1 MNKEIVMRNRVVGLM
16 VLTMVVV
23 VGVVE
28 AESQEVTPDAAYRQ
42 AREQMADLLAS
53 EEFDKVDVSAA
64 SFDRA
69 MDFIYLAVET
79 YLDKAIPGL
88 GDVETAREF
97 GVDVLRG
104 LNDHKIRY
112 AGDSGYALAG
122 KRRVLI
128 SGEED
133 AKDLGELLARVA
145 TMIHGGRKR
154 VSIDTRS
161 AARKI
166 FEGML
171 PVEGTGQPL
180 VTQYV
185 VRLRMMSEGDRKR
198 ILEYAIE

>member
-1 MNKEIVMRNRVVGLM
+1 MKNRIMG
-16 VLTMVVV
+16 LTMMVAIAVAAA
-23 VGVVE
+23 GVLE
-28 AESQEVTPDAAYRQ
+28 AESQAVPHDDAYRQ
-42 AREQMADLLAS
+42 AKEQMADLLAS
-53 EEFDKVDVSAA
+53 EEFEKVDVSAA

-69 MDFIYLAVET
+69 MDFIYMAVET
-79 YLDKAIPGL
+79 YLDQAVPGL

-97 GVDVLRG
+97 GVDVLQG

-133 AKDLGELLARVA
+133 AKDLGELLAQVA
-145 TMIHGGRKR
+145 MMIHGGRKR

>member
-1 MNKEIVMRNRVVGLM
+1 MQKRIMGLM
-16 VLTMVVV
+16 MMVAIAVAAA
-23 VGVVE
+23 GVPE
-28 AESQEVTPDAAYRQ
+28 AEPQAVPHDAAYGQ

-133 AKDLGELLARVA
+133 ATNLGELLADVA
-145 TMIHGGRKR
+145 VLIHEGHGKPG
-154 VSIDTRS
+154 VD
-161 AARKI
+161 ARKAAGRI

-171 PVEGTGQPL
+171 PVEGTDQPL
-180 VTQYV
+180 VSQYL
-185 VRLRMMSEGDRKR
+185 VRLRMMSKADRKE
-198 ILEYAIE
+198 LLKFALK